1 MLAKIILPSVS
12 TMFLVLT
19 SFEAQ
24 AIPMSSALSQAKV
37 YGVTQVAGGCGVGF
51 YRGPLGGCVRAGRG
65 VVVAPR
71 PVVVAPR
78 PVVVVPRPVVVA
90 PRPIAVA
97 PRPVVVAPR
106 TIVRPRP
113 VVIDRRPIVIR

>member
-1 MLAKIILPSVS
+1 MLIKMVLAFMGV
-12 TMFLVLT
+12 TFFALT
-19 SFEAQ
+19 SFGAQ
-24 AIPMSSALSQAKV
+24 AMQMSSALSQAGAYDATK
-37 YGVTQVAGGCGVGF
+37 VAGGCGVGY
-51 YRGPLGGCVRAGRG
+51 YRGPLGGCVRGGGG

-78 PVVVVPRPVVVA
+78 PVVV
-90 PRPIAVA
+90 A

-106 TIVRPRP
+106 TVVRPRP

>member
-1 MLAKIILPSVS
+1 MLAKIVLTSISV
-12 TMFLVLT
+12 TFLVLT
-19 SFEAQ
+19 SLGAQ
-24 AIPMSSALSQAKV
+24 AMPMSSALSQAKA
-37 YGVTQVAGGCGVGF
+37 YGVTKVAGGCAVGF
-51 YRGPLGGCVRAGRG
+51 YRGPLGGCVRAGGG

-78 PVVVVPRPVVVA
+78 PVVVA
-90 PRPIAVA
+90 PP
-97 PRPVVVAPR
+97 PVVVAPR